1 MNEDYQQSE
10 QQIMP
15 HRQPRRVAPAI
26 AIIAVILAGGAGYYA
41 WTIRDGREQAL
52 AKTSKLQEENKSLN
66 DALELLR
73 TSSGDLGSKLT
84 TCKDELTTQTASFDD
99 VDKRRT
105 VLEADL
111 AVCQASV
118 KDLKEQTR
126 EQNALLAEFKGLTG
140 KFQRM
145 IDSGKL
151 DVIFRRG
158 KMVVKLPESILFPSG
173 SDELSADGKSAI
185 AEVATILRQ
194 MGGRRFTVA
203 GHTDNIPVGS
213 GKFDNNWEL
222 SAQRAVKVTE
232 LLIDKGVA
240 AGNLVAAGYGPYDPI
255 ASNGTA
261 TGRQKNRRIE
271 IILEP
276 NLRQLPGDKLLEK
289 ASGDAQKAKAAKAPT
304 AAAKAEPKKTKKK

>member
-1 MNEDYQQSE
+1 MNEEYSHE
-10 QQIMP
+10 GVLT
-15 HRQPRRVAPAI
+15 PRKPKPVAAV
-26 AIIAVILAGGAGYYA
+26 IAVIALILAGGAGYYA
-41 WTIRDGREQAL
+41 WTIREGREVAL
-52 AKTSKLQEENKSLN
+52 AKAAKLGDENKSLN

-99 VDKRRT
+99 ADKKRT

-111 AVCQASV
+111 TVCQSSI

-126 EQNALLAEFKGLTG
+126 AQTALLAEFKGLTG

-151 DVIFRRG
+151 DVVFRRG

-173 SDELSADGKSAI
+173 SIDLSADGKSAI
-185 AEVATILRQ
+185 AEVAAILRQ
-194 MGGRRFTVA
+194 MGGRHFTVA
-203 GHTDNIPVGS
+203 GHTDNIPVQS

-222 SAQRAVKVTE
+222 SSQRAVKVTE
-232 LLIDKGVA
+232 LLIDKGVPA
-240 AGNLVAAGYGPYDPI
+240 ANLVAAGYGPYDPI
-255 ASNGTA
+255 AANSTSS
-261 TGRQKNRRIE
+261 GRQKNRRIE

-276 NLRQLPGDKLLEK
+276 NLKDLPGDALLDK
-289 ASGDAQKAKAAKAPT
+289 ASGKKPAAAAQAAPKKAP
-304 AAAKAEPKKTKKK
+304 KKK

>member
-1 MNEDYQQSE
+1 MTEDYQSE
-10 QQIMP
+10 LVMP
-15 HRQPRRVAPAI
+15 PRKTKRVAPAI
-26 AIIAVILAGGAGYYA
+26 AVIAVILAGGAGYYA
-41 WTIRDGREQAL
+41 WTIREGREVAL
-52 AKTSKLQEENKSLN
+52 ARAAKLGDENKSLN

-84 TCKDELTTQTASFDD
+84 TCKDELTTQTATFDD

-111 AVCQASV
+111 AVCQSSV
-118 KDLKEQTR
+118 KDLKVQSR
-126 EQNALLAEFKGLTG
+126 EQAALLAEFKGLTG

-151 DVIFRRG
+151 DVVFRRG

-173 SDELSADGKSAI
+173 SADLSNDGKSAI
-185 AEVATILRQ
+185 AEVAAILRQ

-232 LLIDKGVA
+232 LLIDKGVPA
-240 AGNLVAAGYGPYDPI
+240 PNLVAAGYGPYDPI
-255 ASNGTA
+255 ASNSTG
-261 TGRQKNRRIE
+261 TGRQRNRRIE

-276 NLRQLPGDKLLEK
+276 NLRPLPGDALLEK
-289 ASGDAQKAKAAKAPT
+289 ASAKKTPPKAEAKAP
-304 AAAKAEPKKTKKK
+304 AKAPKKK

>member
-1 MNEDYQQSE
+1 MNDDDYES
-10 QQIMP
+10 P
-15 HRQPRRVAPAI
+15 HVLKPRKEKRYAPAI
-26 AIIAVILAGGAGYYA
+26 AVIALLAAGGAGYYA
-41 WTIRDGREQAL
+41 WTVRDARDRAD
-52 AKTSKLQEENKSLN
+52 SKLSKLTDDNKSLN

-99 VDKRRT
+99 ADKRRT

-111 AVCQASV
+111 SVCQSSV
-118 KDLKEQTR
+118 KDLKEQSK
-126 EQNALLAEFKGLTG
+126 EQAALLAEFKGLTG

-151 DVIFRRG
+151 DVVFRRG

-173 SDELSADGKSAI
+173 SADLSNDGKSAI
-185 AEVATILRQ
+185 AEVAAILRQ

-203 GHTDNIPVGS
+203 GHTDNLPVQS

-222 SAQRAVKVTE
+222 SSQRAVKVTE
-232 LLIDKGVA
+232 LLIEKGVPA
-240 AGNLVAAGYGPYDPI
+240 PNLVAAGYGPYDPI
-255 ASNGTA
+255 ASNGTSS
-261 TGRQKNRRIE
+261 GRQKNRRIE

-276 NLRQLPGDKLLEK
+276 NLKDLPGDALIDK
-289 ASGDAQKAKAAKAPT
+289 ASGKKPAAAAQAAPKKAP
-304 AAAKAEPKKTKKK
+304 KKK